1 MIIPSNGGGLM
12 TKFVD
17 SFSLGIVVVIVTA
30 IVGVSILV
38 IVSIAIY

>member
-1 MIIPSNGGGLM
+1 M